1 VIDRRG
7 PDVVVI
13 GAGCAGLSAA
23 VRLTRRGAR
32 VLVLEARSRLGGRAT
47 AFADRDTGELVDNG
61 QHILMGCYTETL
73 AFLRDIGAQ
82 DHVRVDPQLAV
93 TMIDR
98 AGRRTRLSCPALPA
112 PLHLAAG
119 VLEWEA
125 LSWRDRLAVLAMATP
140 LKNARRELAGAA
152 VRAASPDETV
162 ENWLIRNGQTPRLR
176 ELLWDPLALAAL
188 NQPPDQ
194 AAAPPFARVL
204 AEMFSGDPR
213 AAAIALP
220 TRPLHLM
227 YAEPARQFIERHGGS
242 VRTGA
247 SATLLLTPGA
257 DAIVGVRV
265 GAETIAASR
274 VISSVPWFALPE
286 LFDAEPPVLRD
297 VIDRARRMASSP
309 IVTVNLWF
317 DRRVLD
323 LPLLGLPGRAMQW
336 VFDKDQFVARS
347 HEERAA
353 VGHLS
358 LVSSGAAD
366 ILAETNV
373 QLVHRAHAELLDA
386 LPDVRAARLVKAT
399 VIREPRATFSL
410 APGQPAR
417 PSTATALTGFLL
429 AGDWI
434 DTGLPATIE
443 SAVRSGHMA
452 ADRIA

>member
-1 VIDRRG
+1 MAVDLNR
-7 PDVVVI
+7 PDVIVI
-13 GAGCAGLSAA
+13 GAGFAGLSAA

-47 AFADRDTGELVDNG
+47 AFLDRDTGELVDNG
-61 QHILMGCYTETL
+61 QHILMGCYTETF

-82 DHVRVDPQLAV
+82 DNIRLDPQLAV

-98 AGRRTRLSCPALPA
+98 AGKRTRLSCPALPA
-112 PLHLAAG
+112 PLHLVAG

-125 LSWRDRLAVLAMATP
+125 LSWRDRLSVLGMATP
-140 LKNARRELAGAA
+140 LKNARRELEGSP

-188 NQPPDQ
+188 NQPPQQ
-194 AAAPPFARVL
+194 AAAPCFSRVL
-204 AEMFSGDPR
+204 AEMFSDDPR

-227 YAEPARQFIERHGGS
+227 YAEPAREFIESHGGT

-247 SATLLLTPGA
+247 ASKIVMSADGCALA
-257 DAIVGVRV
+257 GVRV
-265 GAETIAASR
+265 GAETVLASQ
-274 VISSVPWFALPE
+274 VISSVPWFALAE
-286 LFDAEPPVLRD
+286 LFDEAPPPLNGVL
-297 VIDRARRMASSP
+297 DRARRIASSP

-323 LPLLGLPGRAMQW
+323 LPFVGLPGRAMQW
-336 VFDKDQFVARS
+336 VFDKRMVFGDDAS
-347 HEERAA
+347 
-353 VGHLS
+353 HLS
-358 LVSSGAAD
+358 LVSSGAAE
-366 ILAETNV
+366 ILAETNIE
-373 QLVHRAHAELLDA
+373 LVHRAHEELLDA
-386 LPDVRAARLVKAT
+386 LPHVRAAKLVQAT

-417 PSTATALTGFLL
+417 PSTETDLQGFLL

-443 SAVRSGHMA
+443 GAVRSGNRA
-452 ADRIA
+452 ADLCIG